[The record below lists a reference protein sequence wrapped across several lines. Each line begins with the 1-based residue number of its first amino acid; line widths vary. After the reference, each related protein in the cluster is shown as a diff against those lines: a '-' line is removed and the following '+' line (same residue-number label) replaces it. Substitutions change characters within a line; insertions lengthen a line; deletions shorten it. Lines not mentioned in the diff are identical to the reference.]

1 MLDAKLETNLSEEDV
16 SNPLLSQMPP
26 AEDRASQDA
35 GAKKSTISSSRTH
48 ASKQHQSILKSLLS
62 RFARSPAEKQVP
74 VGVLALQ
81 SDTHPAAALTTP
93 HPPADS
99 AAHSS
104 GDVKELVS
112 PPAVLA
118 SGEADLR
125 ADHLGMQLISK
136 EDGKETNGP
145 HNGRSGDEGAEEVG
159 DRVQAPQPQSQSQAM
174 PFRPRKSRMSLRKR
188 GQLPSFR
195 RDSTKTT
202 GHVRDHLKVSF
213 QTPEVPESAFS
224 SKQDSSS
231 GEEVI
236 SRIPDYLR
244 QESDLTQTE
253 SLAFGLSEQY
263 SEHYSSEGER
273 ELHREMKEKLD
284 WSQRVMPPGLRVRK
298 SVKLPPLLP
307 ISDADSPPAA
317 THPASMVSRT
327 AGLSIL
333 AVNHS
338 YLKFSTSTTSMMFSW
353 RTFELNT
360 QACWNQQARQQF

>member
-1 MLDAKLETNLSEEDV
+1 MLDAKLETNSSEEDV
-16 SNPLLSQMPP
+16 RNPLLSQMPP
-26 AEDRASQDA
+26 VEGCASHDA
-35 GAKKSTISSSRTH
+35 GAKKPTISRSTTH

-62 RFARSPAEKQVP
+62 RFVRSPAEKQVP
-74 VGVLALQ
+74 VGIQA
-81 SDTHPAAALTTP
+81 SSIDTSPAPTMTTP
-93 HPPADS
+93 QPPADS
-99 AAHSS
+99 GALSS
-104 GDVKELVS
+104 GDVKAFVS
-112 PPAVLA
+112 PALPAAGAAEVQ
-118 SGEADLR
+118 
-125 ADHLGMQLISK
+125 ADHLDMQLVSK
-136 EDGKETNGP
+136 TGGKEINYS
-145 HNGRSGDEGAEEVG
+145 HNGGNRGGGAVEVG
-159 DRVQAPQPQSQSQAM
+159 DRVESLNPQTQNEGVPL
-174 PFRPRKSRMSLRKR
+174 PPRKSRMSLRRR
-188 GQLPSFR
+188 GKLPSFR

-236 SRIPDYLR
+236 SRVPDYLR

-273 ELHREMKEKLD
+273 ELHREMKEKLE
-284 WSQRVMPPGLRVRK
+284 WSQRVMPPELRVRK

-317 THPASMVSRT
+317 THPASIVSRT

-333 AVNHS
+333 AVIHF
-338 YLKFSTSTTSMMFSW
+338 YLKLETSTTSMTFW
-353 RTFELNT
+353 CRTKELNT
-360 QACWNQQARQQF
+360 RACWHQQARQQF